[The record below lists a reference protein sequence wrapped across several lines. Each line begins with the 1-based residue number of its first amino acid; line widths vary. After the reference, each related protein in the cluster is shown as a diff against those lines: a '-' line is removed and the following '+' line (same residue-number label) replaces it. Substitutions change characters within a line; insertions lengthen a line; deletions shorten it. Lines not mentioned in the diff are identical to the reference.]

1 MNNCKRCGAELTEEA
16 KFCSECGARIETEN
30 PAPAPEKAAEGAK
43 KPIYKKW
50 WFWVIV
56 VIALLLMVP
65 SNNEETP
72 DKPSTEE
79 QGEATKRLEFLNDFT
94 EYGYSAKQIEDMR
107 TVLLNVGITEI
118 TELEIGNVVSG
129 MQVVKGLAYKDTSF
143 MADANDEVQ
152 VTFNIENGV
161 IYLVA
166 IYCPSYYSANKP
178 TYLSGLTNRR
188 ADLYYDVEG
197 GYLKKIDWKNKTV
210 VDYN

>member
-1 MNNCKRCGAELTEEA
+1 M
-16 KFCSECGARIETEN
+16 
-30 PAPAPEKAAEGAK
+30 K
-43 KPIYKKW
+43 KDVFKKW
-50 WFWVIV
+50 WFWLIIV
-56 VIALLLMVP
+56 CILIGGII
-65 SNNEETP
+65 SN
-72 DKPSTEE
+72 TEDSDDDTTRKE
-79 QGEATKRLEFLNDFT
+79 QPKQLEFLDSFT
-94 EYGYSAKQIEDMR
+94 EYGYSDAQIEDMR
-107 TVLLNVGITEI
+107 TILLNVGITEI

-129 MQVVKGLAYKDTSF
+129 MQVIKGLAYKDTSF

-197 GYLKKIDWKNKTV
+197 GYLKKIDWENKAV
-210 VDYN
+210 VDYYK